1 VRYEGPVVEGV
12 KHFQARHGL
21 EPDGIIGR
29 GTRAAMAV
37 PLSWR
42 VRQIELALERLRWL
56 PGMEGRRVVAL
67 NIPAFYLWAWDEV
80 TPTSE
85 PTFGMRAI
93 VGRAQGTRT
102 PVFDALM
109 REVIFRPYWN
119 IPRSILVNEIL
130 PSLGRDPDYLSRN
143 DMEMVRGQGDD
154 APPVPE
160 TAENLALLEQGAL
173 RLRQRPGP
181 RNALGLVK
189 FDFPNEQNVYMHDTP
204 ARQLFE
210 RTRRDF
216 SHGCVRVEDPG
227 ALAAWVLRD
236 QPEWT
241 PARILAAMHGGA
253 TIHASVSRPPLV
265 ILFYLTAMVLPG
277 EEDTIAFADDLY
289 GHDATLH
296 RMLARQ

>member
-1 VRYEGPVVEGV
+1 
-12 KHFQARHGL
+12 
-21 EPDGIIGR
+21 
-29 GTRAAMAV
+29 V
-37 PLSWR
+37 P
-42 VRQIELALERLRWL
+42 
-56 PGMEGRRVVAL
+56 G
-67 NIPAFYLWAWDEV
+67 
-80 TPTSE
+80 
-85 PTFGMRAI
+85 
-93 VGRAQGTRT
+93 
-102 PVFDALM
+102 
-109 REVIFRPYWN
+109 
-119 IPRSILVNEIL
+119 
-130 PSLGRDPDYLSRN
+130 
-143 DMEMVRGQGDD
+143 
-154 APPVPE
+154 

-216 SHGCVRVEDPG
+216 SHGCVRVEDPE
-227 ALAAWVLRD
+227 ALAAWVLQD

-241 PARILAAMHGGA
+241 PARILAAMHGDA
-253 TIHASVSRPPLV
+253 TIHVSVSRPPLI

-277 EEDTIAFADDLY
+277 AEDTIVFADDLY